1 LLWGSSLIKIDVYGY
16 STYNIPVKITPS
28 DYGDFLR
35 EMSYIFICS
44 TGDHAGQ
51 SLIASALA
59 LRLLEKG
66 IRPGFFKPFAT
77 GLVRINDLWT
87 DPDAYLFKEV
97 LNIQEP
103 LEVICPYL
111 ISDKSETRHS
121 PVEILEKIKSL
132 LHKLSEGK
140 DTVLIAGSKHI
151 FFDDAP
157 YSIPDISIISELNAD
172 LVLAH
177 RYRQISTTLY
187 SILSIHSLLKD
198 RVKGVIIN
206 RVPAGQ
212 INDIKGQI
220 IPVLNQKG
228 IFNITV
234 LPEDPFLSLKSI
246 EEIMKILEG
255 KIICGDEYLER
266 PVGGITV
273 GTEGLN
279 KELMLFKR
287 VYNKIIL
294 LEPSTTSRKIAG
306 ILLTGNR
313 EPPRQVLEAARRS
326 KVPLILV
333 KEDSFVSLERLE
345 GNVSAISP
353 GDKKKIFHFMNMID
367 GDDFLNRL
375 IQSMG
380 IVF

>member
-1 LLWGSSLIKIDVYGY
+1 
-16 STYNIPVKITPS
+16 
-28 DYGDFLR
+28 
-35 EMSYIFICS
+35 MSYVFICS

-51 SLIASALA
+51 SLIASALS

-66 IRPGFFKPFAT
+66 IRPGFFKPFGT

-87 DPDAYLFKEV
+87 DPDAHLFKEI

-103 LEVICPYL
+103 LEMICPYL
-111 ISDKSETRHS
+111 ISDKTETRHG
-121 PVEILEKIKSL
+121 PIEILEKIKSL
-132 LHKLSEGK
+132 TQELSKGK
-140 DTVLIAGSKHI
+140 DTVLIAGSKRI

-157 YSIPDISIISELNAD
+157 YSVPDISIISELNAD

-177 RYRQISTTLY
+177 RYRQISTMLY

-206 RVPAGQ
+206 RVPADQ
-212 INDIKGQI
+212 INDIKGQVM
-220 IPVLNQKG
+220 PVLNQKG
-228 IFNITV
+228 IFNISV

-246 EEIMKILEG
+246 EEIREMLGG
-255 KIICGDEYLER
+255 KIICGDEYLGR
-266 PVGGITV
+266 PVGGMTV

-279 KELMLFKR
+279 MELMLFKR

-313 EPPRQVLEAARRS
+313 EPPHQVLEAARRS
-326 KVPLILV
+326 KIPLMLV
-333 KEDSFVSLERLE
+333 KEDSFVTQERLE
-345 GNVSAISP
+345 GNVAAISP
-353 GDKKKIFHFMNMID
+353 GDRKKILHFMNMMD
-367 GDDFLNRL
+367 GDDSLNRM

>member
-1 LLWGSSLIKIDVYGY
+1 
-16 STYNIPVKITPS
+16 
-28 DYGDFLR
+28 
-35 EMSYIFICS
+35 MSYIFICS

-51 SLIASALA
+51 SLITFALA

-66 IRPGFFKPFAT
+66 IRPGFFKPFGT
-77 GLVRINDLWT
+77 GLVRINDRLT

-111 ISDKSETRHS
+111 ISDKSETRCG
-121 PVEILEKIKSL
+121 PIEILENIKSL
-132 LHKLSEGK
+132 SQKLSEGK
-140 DTVLIAGSKHI
+140 DAVLIAGSKHI

-157 YSIPDISIISELNAD
+157 YSIPDISIILELNAD
-172 LVLAH
+172 LVLTH
-177 RYRQISTTLY
+177 RYRQVSTTLY

-206 RVPAGQ
+206 RVPTDQ
-212 INDIKGQI
+212 INDIKGRI

-228 IFNITV
+228 IFNISV

-246 EEIMKILEG
+246 EEIMEILEG

-266 PVGGITV
+266 PVGGITI

-313 EPPRQVLEAARRS
+313 EPPHQVLEAARKS
-326 KVPLILV
+326 NIPLILV
-333 KEDSFVSLERLE
+333 KEDSFVAQERLE
-345 GNVSAISP
+345 KNVLAISP
-353 GDKKKIFHFMNMID
+353 KDKKKIFHFMNMVD
-367 GDDFLNRL
+367 SDDFLNRL

-380 IVF
+380 IVS